1 MRYGAWVVAAVF
13 CISGMPALAQD
24 APPAKPG
31 LAAKPAAPQM
41 VSGEQAAKFRELNQR
56 INALLRETAES
67 NPEIK
72 KLFAAQQARWLDI
85 NKKRGDILAATP
97 ELKLL
102 RETLDAKRAQERDLV
117 NEIAMKNPELAEM
130 RRQYQALEQKYNAK
144 MREMADAS
152 PALATLHKVV
162 GDLQGKLAEAM
173 ESNPELK
180 KMDAEAEASWVELLK
195 KAEAAS
201 PELAA
206 AVGERNAMMAQA
218 APPGAAPGAPAPP
231 ATAAPAP
238 AAAGTKQAK

>member
-1 MRYGAWVVAAVF
+1 MRHGAWVVAAVF
-13 CISGMPALAQD
+13 CISGMLALAQD
-24 APPAKPG
+24 APPAKPAP
-31 LAAKPAAPQM
+31 AAKPAAPQM
-41 VSGEQAAKFRELNQR
+41 LSGEQAAKFREVNQR
-56 INALLRETAES
+56 INTLLRETAES

-72 KLFAAQQARWLDI
+72 KLFAAQQAKWLDI

-97 ELKLL
+97 ELKML
-102 RETLDAKRAQERDLV
+102 RETLDAKRAQERDMV
-117 NEIAMKNPELAEM
+117 SEIAMKNPELAEM

-144 MREMADAS
+144 MRELADAS
-152 PALATLHKVV
+152 PALATLHKAV

-195 KAEAAS
+195 KAQAAS

-206 AVGERNAMMAQA
+206 AVAERDSMMAQSA
-218 APPGAAPGAPAPP
+218 SPAAAPGAPAPP

-238 AAAGTKQAK
+238 AAAGAK